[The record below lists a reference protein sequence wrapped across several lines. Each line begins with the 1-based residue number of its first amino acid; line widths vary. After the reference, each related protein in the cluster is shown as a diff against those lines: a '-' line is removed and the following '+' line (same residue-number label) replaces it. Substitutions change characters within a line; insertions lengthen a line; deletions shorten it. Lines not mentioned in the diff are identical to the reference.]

1 MRRLVVEADG
11 GSRGNPGPA
20 GWGALV
26 RDAATGRV
34 LAERAGFLG
43 VATNNVAEYSGLV
56 AGLQA
61 ARAIDPDA
69 EVEVR
74 MDSRLVVEQMTGRW
88 QVKHARMQGLVQA
101 ARSVLP
107 PDRVTYTWVE
117 RARNA
122 AADAL
127 ANEAMDT
134 RQAVSRDPGG
144 PRLTEADSGA
154 AQTTAEV
161 SERAPLRARRPSG
174 AAMRFDDEEPLTVVL
189 LRHGETPM
197 TASKAYS
204 GSGVP
209 GPGLTAAG
217 RIQAGQAADLVFRI
231 GRDVWDDIP
240 HPGQLVASPM
250 VRTQETAAAVGR
262 RLGLPVET
270 DPAFAEGNFGEWE
283 GLTADQIEARWPG
296 QLKRWHVDAAFGMPG
311 GESIED
317 VGRRV
322 GAGLQRL
329 VAEGVDRTVV
339 VVSHSVAIR
348 AAIGVTLGAPSSI
361 WASVRVAPASVSI
374 LRFWEDGEREVAVV
388 GMPTDV

>member
-20 GWGALV
+20 GWGAVV

-61 ARAIDPDA
+61 ARAIDPEA

-88 QVKHARMQGLVQA
+88 QVRHARMQGLVQA

-107 PDRVTYTWVE
+107 SEQVTYTWVE

-134 RQAVSRDPGG
+134 RQGVARDPGEGLAATDAAAAADAG
-144 PRLTEADSGA
+144 P
-154 AQTTAEV
+154 
-161 SERAPLRARRPSG
+161 RAPLRTRRPSG

-189 LRHGETPM
+189 VRHGETAM

-209 GPGLTAAG
+209 GPSLTATG
-217 RIQAGQAADLVFRI
+217 RIQAAQAADLVFRV
-231 GRDVWDDIP
+231 GRDVWDDVP
-240 HPGQLVASPM
+240 HPSKLVASPM
-250 VRTQETAAAVGR
+250 VRAQETAAALGR

-270 DPAFAEGNFGEWE
+270 DAAFAEGDFGAWE
-283 GLTADQIEARWPG
+283 GLTADQIEAGWPG
-296 QLKRWHVDAAFGMPG
+296 QLKRWHVDTSFAMPG
-311 GESIED
+311 GESIEG

-322 GAGLQRL
+322 GAGLAGL
-329 VAEGVDRTVV
+329 LAGGVDRTVV

-348 AAIGVTLGAPSSI
+348 AAIGVTLGAPSSV
-361 WASVRVAPASVSI
+361 WASVRVAPASLSI
-374 LRFWEDGEREVAVV
+374 LRLWADGEREVAVV